1 MIPRLRQNFNA
12 HFTPEKY
19 RILLQ
24 GLDQRCG
31 THVKF
36 RVCETPCFFPKSLLE
51 KMASYGKGLTEQL
64 LNDPNYQAVSKES
77 IPFEFDV
84 PRETSHPVFIQVDFG
99 LVRDPAG
106 NLQPKLVE
114 IQGFPSLYAYQP
126 TMAQLYMEVFGLDP
140 TLGFL
145 FDGLNLDAYRRLL
158 CRAILGDQHPE
169 NVILLE
175 IDPLEQK
182 TLPDFIL
189 TERLCRIKTV
199 CITEIL
205 KEGNRLFY
213 YNKGRRIPV
222 YRVYNR
228 AIADE
233 LARKGKR
240 LPFSFRDDLDVEWA
254 GHPNWFFRISKF
266 SIPYLRHGC
275 VPRTYFLNASD
286 PVPDD
291 LENYVLK
298 PLYSYAGCGVIIQ
311 PTEEDLRAIPESQ
324 RSKYILQERIEFE
337 PVVETPYGATKAEVR
352 IMYLWLEELRP
363 VTTIVRMGR
372 GKMMGVD
379 HNRDMEW
386 VGASAAFY
394 PDD

>member
-1 MIPRLRQNFNA
+1 V
-12 HFTPEKY
+12 Y
-19 RILLQ
+19 
-24 GLDQRCG
+24 
-31 THVKF
+31 
-36 RVCETPCFFPKSLLE
+36 
-51 KMASYGKGLTEQL
+51 
-64 LNDPNYQAVSKES
+64 
-77 IPFEFDV
+77 
-84 PRETSHPVFIQVDFG
+84 
-99 LVRDPAG
+99 
-106 NLQPKLVE
+106 
-114 IQGFPSLYAYQP
+114 
-126 TMAQLYMEVFGLDP
+126 GLDP
-140 TLGFL
+140 ALGFL
-145 FDGLNLDAYRRLL
+145 FDGLDLDAYGKLL
-158 CRAILGDQHPE
+158 CRAILADQHPE

-189 TERLCRIKTV
+189 TERLCGIKTI

-213 YNKGRRIPV
+213 SNKGKRIPIH
-222 YRVYNR
+222 RIYNR

-233 LARKGKR
+233 LKRKGKR

-266 SIPYLRHGC
+266 SIPYLRHAC
-275 VPRTYFLNASD
+275 VPRTCFLNALD

-311 PTEEDLRAIPESQ
+311 PTKEDLRAIPEGQ
-324 RSKYILQERIEFE
+324 RSKYILQERIDFE
-337 PVVETPYGATKAEVR
+337 PVIETPFGATKAEVR

-379 HNRDMEW
+379 YNRDMEW
-386 VGASAAFY
+386 VGASAALY
-394 PDD
+394 LDD